1 MSWCTLT
8 LSVQDGD
15 RPLRAGDVLEGEV
28 TIQITRAGRC
38 DGLRVE
44 LLVRALGKGNTSER
58 ALTVVPLFVGEWAT
72 GTPLRYPFQLTIPPA
87 PPPMEGELMTVSHV
101 LRATAEVPWAIDPTE
116 EHPLT
121 LVPSPDWRSKAA
133 TQLPVAAHVNGRK
146 VGPMWVPG
154 AIVFV
159 LLVFTCMPLALL
171 ILPLALLMFI
181 PSSRNTIS
189 AWRTPKVTVTV
200 PRRVH
205 PGQAVPA
212 VIELERFIAPL
223 KAVSASLMC
232 VERVISGSGKHQR
245 TYEQTLYEEKLE
257 LSPNEK
263 RTRFEGHGVLPDL
276 PIWSFE
282 GGSYSVNWM
291 LLVRLECSAW
301 PDWIMA
307 WPLSLDPAEPRALVA
322 PPAAKIAEPIPE
334 EIPER
339 SPHAT
344 PPLEPIAEPYAPPLP
359 PAPVAAPTPDGD
371 EAQLATLSRALKAAS
386 PLNDER
392 AALLHGAAATPLTFT
407 LRAERV
413 ERSFGLHLPEGHRDG
428 RTATGVLEDG
438 TPVSVSLRDAD
449 TAAAEGKPRGTPLK
463 VAATVT
469 GWNTLYDRVELVGAL
484 V

>member
-1 MSWCTLT
+1 MMSWCTLN
-8 LSVQDGD
+8 LLVKDGD
-15 RPLRAGDVLEGEV
+15 RPLHAGDELEGEV
-28 TIQITRAGRC
+28 TIELTRAGRC

-58 ALTVVPLFVGEWAT
+58 ALTVVPLFVGEWAP
-72 GTPLRYPFQLTIPPA
+72 GAPLRYPFRLTIPPA

-101 LRATAEVPWAIDPTE
+101 LRAVAEVPWAIDPTA

-121 LVPSPDWRSKAA
+121 LVPSPEWCSRAA
-133 TQLPVAAHVNGRK
+133 AQVPAAAHVNGRK
-146 VGPMWVPG
+146 VGPMWMPG
-154 AIVFV
+154 VIIFV
-159 LLVFTCMPLALL
+159 LLVFTCMPVALM

-181 PSSRNTIS
+181 PSSRNAIS

-205 PGQAVPA
+205 PGQVVPA
-212 VIELERFIAPL
+212 LIELDRFAAPL
-223 KAVSASLMC
+223 KVVSASLMC

-245 TYEQTLYEEKLE
+245 TYEQLLYEEKIALTA
-257 LSPNEK
+257 NEDQ
-263 RTRFEGHGVLPDL
+263 TRFEGQGVLPDL
-276 PIWSFE
+276 PLWSFE

-301 PDWIMA
+301 PDWITA
-307 WPLSLDPAEPRALVA
+307 WPLSLDPAEAPALVA
-322 PPAAKIAEPIPE
+322 PPVARIAERLPETIP
-334 EIPER
+334 
-339 SPHAT
+339 T
-344 PPLEPIAEPYAPPLP
+344 PAPIAEPYAPP
-359 PAPVAAPTPDGD
+359 AAAPTLDGD
-371 EAQLATLSRALKAAS
+371 EAKLTTLSRALKAAS

-392 AALLHGAAATPLTFT
+392 AALLHDAAATPLTFT

-413 ERSFGLHLPEGHRDG
+413 ERSFGLHLPDGHRDG

-438 TPVSVSLRDAD
+438 TPVSVSLGDAD
-449 TAAAEGKPRGTPLK
+449 TAAAEGCARGTPLK
-463 VAATVT
+463 VTATVT

>member
-44 LLVRALGKGNTSER
+44 LLWRALGKGNASER

-72 GTPLRYPFQLTIPPA
+72 GTPLRYPFRLTIPPA

-101 LRATAEVPWAIDPTE
+101 LRATAEVPWAIDPTA

-121 LVPSPDWRSKAA
+121 LVPSPEWRSRAA
-133 TQLPVAAHVNGRK
+133 AQEPVAAHINGRK

-159 LLVFTCMPLALL
+159 LLVFTCMPVALL

-181 PSSRNTIS
+181 PSSRNAIS

-205 PGQAVPA
+205 PGQAVP
-212 VIELERFIAPL
+212 VLIELDRFSAPL
-223 KAVSASLMC
+223 KGVSASLMC

-245 TYEQTLYEEKLE
+245 TYEQTLYEEKIGLT
-257 LSPNEK
+257 PNEK
-263 RTRFEGHGVLPDL
+263 RTRLEGHGVLPDL
-276 PIWSFE
+276 PMWSFE

-301 PDWIMA
+301 PDWITA
-307 WPLSLDPAEPRALVA
+307 WPLSLDPAEAPARLA
-322 PPAAKIAEPIPE
+322 PPSTKVVAKLPE
-334 EIPER
+334 EPPTPE
-339 SPHAT
+339 
-344 PPLEPIAEPYAPPLP
+344 
-359 PAPVAAPTPDGD
+359 PVAAPPLAPPIEAPPPAAAPTLDGD

-392 AALLHGAAATPLTFT
+392 AALLHEAAATPLTFT

-428 RTATGVLEDG
+428 RTATGALPDG
-438 TPVSVSLRDAD
+438 TPVSVCLRDAD

-463 VAATVT
+463 VTATVT

>member
-15 RPLRAGDVLEGEV
+15 RPLHAGDVLEGEV

-72 GTPLRYPFQLTIPPA
+72 GTPLRYPFRLTIPPA

-101 LRATAEVPWAIDPTE
+101 LRAVAEVPWAIDPKE

-121 LVPSPDWRSKAA
+121 LVPSPEWRSRAA
-133 TQLPVAAHVNGRK
+133 AQDPVAAHINGRK

-159 LLVFTCMPLALL
+159 LLVFTCMPVALL

-181 PSSRNTIS
+181 PSSRNAIS

-205 PGQAVPA
+205 PGQAVP
-212 VIELERFIAPL
+212 VLIELDRFSAPL
-223 KAVSASLMC
+223 KAVSASLIC

-245 TYEQTLYEEKLE
+245 TYEQTLYEETLA

-276 PIWSFE
+276 PMWSFE

-301 PDWIMA
+301 PDWITA
-307 WPLSLDPAEPRALVA
+307 WPLSLDPGEAPRWWRPSRGRGEAPGEPGGRGARPRASASRRRLRRRRPPPRLRLMETRPSSPRSAARSRPRARSTTSA
-322 PPAAKIAEPIPE
+322 PPCSTRPPRR
-334 EIPER
+334 R
-339 SPHAT
+339 SPS
-344 PPLEPIAEPYAPPLP
+344 PYAPSGSNDPSACTCQRVIATAAPP
-359 PAPVAAPTPDGD
+359 PARCPTAPPSRCASAMPTPPP
-371 EAQLATLSRALKAAS
+371 LKAN
-386 PLNDER
+386 P
-392 AALLHGAAATPLTFT
+392 GA
-407 LRAERV
+407 RR
-413 ERSFGLHLPEGHRDG
+413 
-428 RTATGVLEDG
+428 
-438 TPVSVSLRDAD
+438 
-449 TAAAEGKPRGTPLK
+449 
-463 VAATVT
+463 
-469 GWNTLYDRVELVGAL
+469 
-484 V
+484 